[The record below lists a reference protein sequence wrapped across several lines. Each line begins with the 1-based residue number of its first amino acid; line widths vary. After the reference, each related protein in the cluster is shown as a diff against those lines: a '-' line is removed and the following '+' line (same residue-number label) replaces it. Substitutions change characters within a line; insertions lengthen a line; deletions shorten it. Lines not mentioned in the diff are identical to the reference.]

1 MSDVFKPLLG
11 RLADGATLSEEE
23 TQEFFAA
30 CLRGE
35 PTPAQVAAALTA
47 MRLRGET
54 VGELTAA
61 ARAMRAAA
69 LRLEH
74 PFQVIDVCGTG
85 GDGLHT
91 LNVSTAVGFVAAAGG
106 LKVAK
111 HGNRAA
117 SSRSGAADVLS
128 ALGVNIMATRGQQ
141 LRALDETGITFLFA
155 QAHHGSMRHVTPIRA
170 ELGFRTVFNMLGP
183 LANPAWAQR
192 QLLGVYDARWL
203 EPMVRVLG
211 RARRRPAPG
220 PSTARGI
227 DELTTTGESRGLRVE
242 GRRGPPLHG
251 QPGGRRPTD
260 PRDFAELRRRRRRT
274 RTPLALRA
282 LLAGAHGAY
291 RDIVLLNA
299 AAAFV
304 VGDKRRNP
312 GRRRGPGRPGHRR
325 WPRPR
330 PCSTALVEIANNC
343 RPCPR
348 RTK

>member
-211 RARRRPAPG
+211 ALGAERAWTVNG
-220 PSTARGI
+220 QGM
-227 DELTTTGESRGLRVE
+227 DELTVTGESQVCEWKDGEVRHFTVSPEDVGLPIRA
-242 GRRGPPLHG
+242 L
-251 QPGGRRPTD
+251 
-260 PRDFAELRRRRRRT
+260 AELVGGA
-274 RTPLALRA
+274 PDENAAALRA

-291 RDIVLLNA
+291 RDIVLLNT

-304 VGDKRRNP
+304 IGDKAETLADGVALAAQVIDNGQALAVLDR
-312 GRRRGPGRPGHRR
+312 
-325 WPRPR
+325 
-330 PCSTALVEIANNC
+330 LVEITNTAD
-343 RPCPR
+343 PVQDA
-348 RTK
+348 K